1 MWNAAQHFSRDG
13 AKCSNSTQQLGAR
26 LCIFEMAHSWL
37 PLSRRMTRRLQTK
50 KPFLVGMVA
59 NHVADSLIPNGIQ
72 RHSLPARFA
81 ELPAFNS
88 VPHLVRIIK
97 RFVADCKKTAFLFAL
112 AGPADSIRRKFE
124 RIEMHICRTYRWKA
138 AAHSQA
144 TSAIRAAFPLGTGV
158 AEIAIW
164 RLG

>member
-1 MWNAAQHFSRDG
+1 MDVASSPFFQLCRPNRLSMASERGVEGKAWIRRRHVECCAAFSSDG

-37 PLSRRMTRRLQTK
+37 ALSRRMTRRLKTK

-81 ELPAFNS
+81 ELPALNS

-97 RFVADCKKTAFLFAL
+97 RFVTDCKETAF
-112 AGPADSIRRKFE
+112 P
-124 RIEMHICRTYRWKA
+124 
-138 AAHSQA
+138 
-144 TSAIRAAFPLGTGV
+144 TGIGI

-164 RLG
+164 RVG